1 MNYIKEYKRFIHSYY
16 FYEAIR
22 ITIGI
27 TLPAI
32 VLQYY
37 DLLQI
42 GLLVSLGAM
51 ATSISDIPGAIHQ
64 RKNGMFGALIL
75 IFLTSLIVGAFSSFF
90 ILKGMLIFILC
101 FLYGIIGVYG
111 ARLNAIGVAALI
123 IMVLCMDERVVGWD
137 ILYQS
142 LYLLGGGIWYIILSL
157 TLFNL
162 RPHKIVQQA
171 VGDSIL
177 AIGDYLN
184 IRAKFYDK
192 NVDYDKT
199 YHQLMVKQNEIQD
212 KHLLLREL
220 LFKSRYIVKESTIAG
235 RTLLII
241 FLETIDLFEK
251 SSATFYNYESMH
263 KKFDGQSMLTEF
275 QAFITRIAN
284 ELHQIGIAV
293 QKGSESKD
301 SQQLIRRLAIL
312 KHRYEKFV
320 AYNRSTENITAL
332 VSLRKVMQSLEDI
345 TMRIYTL
352 RQYTKYDPLK
362 VKEYKFSDNYD
373 PFVSKTQ
380 LSWRTLKENFS
391 LSSNYFKHA
400 LRLSFASVVGFT
412 VGHIFNL
419 GHSYWILLTII
430 VILKPTYSLSKERNI
445 HRFLGTLIGALLGVA
460 LLYIIPSST
469 GKFSAMIITMILAYS
484 FMRTRYLVSVVFI
497 TSYVLI
503 LFYFLDQQHFS
514 TLVQLRFLDTAIGS
528 VIAFLFTFLLV
539 PSWEKQS
546 INSFMVTALE
556 NSTTY
561 FSNVAKAFA
570 IGRVDDLN
578 FKVSR
583 KDAFIA
589 QSNLSAAFTRMLNE
603 PKFKQKNLKFI
614 HQFVVS
620 ILTLNSHIATLSYF
634 TKETAHKYQSNQFK
648 EVEKDIVFHL
658 ESTKK
663 LLLHQQIEQQ
673 NNDDALAN
681 FKKEITALIE
691 QRQNEIQ
698 SGLLRGSSTS
708 KVLVEYKPIVDQ
720 FILIS
725 RLAKE
730 LEKAAK
736 TLETSA

>member
-1 MNYIKEYKRFIHSYY
+1 MNYLKEYKRFIHSYY

-32 VLQYY
+32 LLHYY
-37 DLLQI
+37 DMLNI

-51 ATSISDIPGAIHQ
+51 ATSISDIPGPIHQ
-64 RKNGMFGALIL
+64 RRNGMYGTLLL
-75 IFLTSLIVGAFSSFF
+75 IFITALLVGAFSSFL
-90 ILKGMLIFILC
+90 ILKGALIFVLC
-101 FLYGIIGVYG
+101 FLFGIIGVYG
-111 ARLNAIGVAALI
+111 ARINAIGVAALI
-123 IMVLCMDERVVGWD
+123 IMVLCMDERVAGWD
-137 ILYQS
+137 VFYQAF
-142 LYLLGGGIWYIILSL
+142 YLLAGGVWYILLSL

-171 VGDSIL
+171 IGDSIL
-177 AIGDYLN
+177 ALGDYLN
-184 IRAKFYDK
+184 IRAKFYDEK
-192 NVDYDKT
+192 VDYDKA
-199 YHQLMVKQNEIQD
+199 YHQLMLKQNEVQE
-212 KHLLLREL
+212 KHLLLREI

-263 KKFDGQSMLTEF
+263 KKFDGQTMLTEF
-275 QAFITRIAN
+275 QSFIVRIAN

-301 SQQLIRRLAIL
+301 TEQLVRRLSIL

-320 AYNRSTENITAL
+320 AANRSTENITAL

-345 TMRIYTL
+345 TLRIYTL

-362 VKEYKFSDNYD
+362 VKEYKFTDNYD
-373 PFVSKTQ
+373 PFVTKTQ
-380 LSWRTLKENFS
+380 LSWRTLKENFT

-400 LRLSFASVVGFT
+400 LRLSAASVTGFA
-412 VGHIFNL
+412 VGHVFNL

-445 HRFLGTLIGALLGVA
+445 HRFLGTVIGALVGVG
-460 LLYIIPSST
+460 LLYIIPSAT

-497 TSYVLI
+497 TAYVLI
-503 LFYFLDQQHFS
+503 LFYFLDQQHFIS
-514 TLVQLRFLDTAIGS
+514 LVKLRFIDTAIGS
-528 VIAFLFTFLLV
+528 VIAFLFTYLLV
-539 PSWEKQS
+539 PSWEKQNM
-546 INSFMVTALE
+546 NSFMITALE
-556 NSTTY
+556 KSTIY
-561 FSNVAKAFA
+561 FSSVANAFTT
-570 IGRVDDLN
+570 GLVNDLN

-603 PKFKQKNLKFI
+603 PKYKQENSKFI

-620 ILTLNSHIATLSYF
+620 ILTLNSHIASLSYF
-634 TKETAHKYQSNQFK
+634 TKDTSHKYHSNQFE
-648 EVEKDIVFHL
+648 EVEKDIVYHL
-658 ESTKK
+658 DATKK
-663 LLLHQQIEQQ
+663 LLLHQKIEQQ
-673 NNDDALAN
+673 ESEDSLLT
-681 FKKEITALIE
+681 FKKEITALVE

-698 SGLLRGSSTS
+698 RGLLQGSATS

-730 LEKAAK
+730 LEKSAK
-736 TLETSA
+736 ILNPNI